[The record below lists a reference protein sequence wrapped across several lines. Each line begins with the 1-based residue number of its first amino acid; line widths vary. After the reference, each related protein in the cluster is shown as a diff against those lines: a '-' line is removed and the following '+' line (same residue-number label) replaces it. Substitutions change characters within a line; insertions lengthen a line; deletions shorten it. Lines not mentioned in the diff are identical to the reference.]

1 MKAGEAKGLD
11 ARLKHLDSL
20 EGQRAARAR
29 PLAPEWQSQPRA
41 LELWRLQVEAGWGGV
56 GGTGGR

>member
-1 MKAGEAKGLD
+1 MGGQSSEKMKAGEAKGLD

-29 PLAPEWQSQPRA
+29 PLAPEWQSQP
-41 LELWRLQVEAGWGGV
+41 
-56 GGTGGR
+56 